1 MSAVDYP
8 TVISRIGVSLCT
20 QLKAEVLDYDCATFS
35 LLMPLD
41 SWVMKIYSQ
50 EAGRLRD

>member
-1 MSAVDYP
+1 MSAVDDP
-8 TVISRIGVSLCT
+8 TIISRIGVSLCT

-35 LLMPLD
+35 VLCLGI
-41 SWVMKIYSQ
+41 MKIYSQ

>member
-20 QLKAEVLDYDCATFS
+20 QLKAEVLDYDYDTFS
-35 LLMPLD
+35 VLCLGI
-41 SWVMKIYSQ
+41 VKIYSQ